1 MPIDTKRIIAN
12 ALEEMLRNKSIDKI
26 TVSSLI
32 EACGISRQTF
42 YYHFRDLMDV
52 LEWLAQQDA
61 QKLAE
66 RSMQAET
73 THEALHAFL
82 SYAVENHALLRR
94 LLESQRRA
102 QIETILA
109 DLVTS
114 YLWEVARH
122 RQLAL
127 PEDSAEV
134 EAAIRFSVY
143 GPGRHPAD
151 LWRQKGPRSG
161 TPHPV
166 DGDAPDRHLSK
177 HGEKERSLSSR
188 SKKPPSR
195 DLHAAGRFFVS
206 PGKSPCAASAPC
218 SACTGCRTGADTRA
232 ARAWPCRRSGG
243 PRCAP

>member
-32 EACGISRQTF
+32 EACGVSRQTF

-134 EAAIRFSVY
+134 EAVIRFSVCGLVGILLTY
-143 GPGRHPAD
+143 GDKKD
-151 LWRQKGPRSG
+151 LDQERLIQWMETLLTAIFQSM
-161 TPHPV
+161 
-166 DGDAPDRHLSK
+166 
-177 HGEKERSLSSR
+177 EK
-188 SKKPPSR
+188 KN
-195 DLHAAGRFFVS
+195 
-206 PGKSPCAASAPC
+206 
-218 SACTGCRTGADTRA
+218 GA
-232 ARAWPCRRSGG
+232 
-243 PRCAP
+243 

>member
-94 LLESQRRA
+94 LLESQRCPDRDHPVRPGHRLPVGGGAA
-102 QIETILA
+102 QA
-109 DLVTS
+109 DRP
-114 YLWEVARH
+114 ARGLRGGRGGH
-122 RQLAL
+122 PLQRL
-127 PEDSAEV
+127 
-134 EAAIRFSVY
+134 R
-143 GPGRHPAD
+143 PGRHPAD

-177 HGEKERSLSSR
+177 HGEKERGLSSR

>member
-1 MPIDTKRIIAN
+1 
-12 ALEEMLRNKSIDKI
+12 
-26 TVSSLI
+26 
-32 EACGISRQTF
+32 
-42 YYHFRDLMDV
+42 
-52 LEWLAQQDA
+52 
-61 QKLAE
+61 
-66 RSMQAET
+66 MQAET

-143 GPGRHPAD
+143 GLVGILLTYGDKKD
-151 LWRQKGPRSG
+151 LDQERLIPWMETLLTAIFQSM
-161 TPHPV
+161 
-166 DGDAPDRHLSK
+166 
-177 HGEKERSLSSR
+177 EK
-188 SKKPPSR
+188 KN
-195 DLHAAGRFFVS
+195 
-206 PGKSPCAASAPC
+206 
-218 SACTGCRTGADTRA
+218 GA
-232 ARAWPCRRSGG
+232 
-243 PRCAP
+243 